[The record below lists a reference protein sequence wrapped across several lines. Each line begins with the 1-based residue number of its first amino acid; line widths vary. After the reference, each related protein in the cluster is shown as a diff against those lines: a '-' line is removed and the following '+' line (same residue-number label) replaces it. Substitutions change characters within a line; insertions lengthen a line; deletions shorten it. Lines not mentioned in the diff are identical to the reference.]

1 MVEYNNIYQLNVT
14 TVSMFMVNEV
24 NGVRKCFRYAKKFEG
39 MLGVKGTTRGERRG
53 KDLKGA
59 VDHL

>member
-1 MVEYNNIYQLNVT
+1 
-14 TVSMFMVNEV
+14 MFMVNEV

>member
-1 MVEYNNIYQLNVT
+1 MVY
-14 TVSMFMVNEV
+14 EV
-24 NGVRKCFRYAKKFEG
+24 NGVRKWFRYIKSFEG
-39 MLGVKGTTRGERRG
+39 MLGVKGATRGERRG

>member
-1 MVEYNNIYQLNVT
+1 
-14 TVSMFMVNEV
+14 MFMLYEV
-24 NGVRKCFRYAKKFEG
+24 TGVRKCFGYIKSFEG
-39 MLGVKGTTRGERRG
+39 MLGVKGAARGERRG